1 MLVSIGRRCSQ
12 GNGLGQANSD
22 NARRLAAFPNAG
34 VQGTARMRILVV
46 DDHEVVRRGI
56 CSVLAPESAFTVCGE
71 AVDGR
76 DAVEKARSL
85 RPDVVVMDITMP
97 NMNGLAAACEIKS
110 FLPNINIVI
119 VSQHE
124 TPEMFRRAFS
134 SGASAYVAKSSIAT
148 ELLTALK
155 KLHNSDLPA
164 AGGTIADI
172 NPTLELS
179 PGSSAI
185 ERAFR
190 ESEARLRSVMNNMAE
205 GLYTLDSE
213 GLVTYLNRS
222 AESMFG
228 WSLAE
233 LLGRKMH
240 DMTHHT
246 HPDGT
251 PFPASE
257 CPGLQVVQ
265 KGIELRE
272 HEDVFIR
279 KDGSFFPVVLSS
291 SPLKTD
297 GKISGV
303 VVCFCDDTK
312 RRNAEQNLR
321 DREHSLQV
329 FVQTLEARIL
339 ERTEELQ
346 KATQQLRELS
356 GKLLRIQDEERRHI
370 ARELHDGVGQLLVA
384 MSMNMF
390 KVGLQKENLSADSRQ
405 FLEESINLLQQASQE
420 IRTMS
425 HLLHPPLL
433 DEVGLASALRWYVD
447 GFSERSSISVQLDLA
462 AGFSEG
468 LPRDLAL
475 SLFRIV
481 QECLTNVHRHSES
494 STAFVSIRRSST
506 EIRLEV
512 KDVGRGIPAELQ
524 SRIFSGECPG
534 VGLRGMRERIR
545 QFDGRF
551 DMRSENG
558 TTTIAAA
565 LPIRELLMPEKEVL
579 AAKPV
584 MLAPIAPSA
593 ESVTRK
599 PLSR

>member
-1 MLVSIGRRCSQ
+1 
-12 GNGLGQANSD
+12 
-22 NARRLAAFPNAG
+22 
-34 VQGTARMRILVV
+34 MRILVV

-56 CSVLAPESAFTVCGE
+56 CSVLASQSAFTVCGE

-76 DAVEKARSL
+76 DAIEKSRSL

-97 NMNGLAAACEIKS
+97 NMNGLDAAREIKS
-110 FLPNINIVI
+110 FLPNIDIVI

-124 TPEMFRRAFS
+124 APEMLRGAFS
-134 SGASAYVAKSSIAT
+134 SGVSAYVAKSTVAT
-148 ELLTALK
+148 ELLTALE

-164 AGGTIADI
+164 ASGTIAGL
-172 NPTLELS
+172 NPTLELPRVS
-179 PGSSAI
+179 PGSPAI
-185 ERAFR
+185 EKALR
-190 ESEARLRSVMNNMAE
+190 ESEERLRSVMNNMAE

-228 WSLAE
+228 WSSAE
-233 LLGRKMH
+233 LSGRKMH

-251 PFPASE
+251 PFPAAE
-257 CPGLQVVQ
+257 CPGLQVLQ
-265 KGIELRE
+265 KGMELRE

-279 KDGSFFPVVLSS
+279 KDGSFFPVLLSS

-297 GKISGV
+297 GRISGV

-312 RRNAEQNLR
+312 RRKAEQDLR
-321 DREHSLQV
+321 DSEHSLQV
-329 FVQTLEARIL
+329 SVQTLEARIL

-346 KATQQLRELS
+346 KATQRLRELS
-356 GKLLRIQDEERRHI
+356 GKLLRIQDEERRRI
-370 ARELHDGVGQLLVA
+370 ARELHDGVGQLLAA

-405 FLEESINLLQQASQE
+405 FLDESINLVQQASQE
-420 IRTMS
+420 VRTMS

-433 DEVGLASALRWYVD
+433 DEVGLDSALRWYVD
-447 GFSERSSISVQLDLA
+447 GFSKRSSISVQLDLA

-475 SLFRIV
+475 ALFRIV

-512 KDVGRGIPAELQ
+512 RDAGRGIPAELQ
-524 SRIFSGECPG
+524 SRISSGESPG

-551 DMRSENG
+551 EMRSENG
-558 TTTIAAA
+558 TTTVVAA
-565 LPIRELLMPEKEVL
+565 LPIR
-579 AAKPV
+579 
-584 MLAPIAPSA
+584 
-593 ESVTRK
+593 
-599 PLSR
+599 